1 MTLTAN
7 IVDNAY
13 GLIAGE
19 NVSVDAK
26 STIYNNTALIAAN
39 KKLVINAGGN
49 LENRDGNNFL
59 RNNGALFG
67 ITDNVGG
74 IVGKEGVTLSAQNV
88 YNNNSSIIAENG
100 PLNLLSRERWIIPAR
115 FLAVGLMPSSV
126 RQGRSTTT
134 MPPRTAPVISTFMRR
149 R

>member
-7 IVDNAY
+7 IIDNAY

-100 PLNLLSRERWIIPAR
+100 PLNLLSGNA
-115 FLAVGLMPSSV
+115 G
-126 RQGRSTTT
+126 
-134 MPPRTAPVISTFMRR
+134 
-149 R
+149 